1 MEHGRPPYPG
11 GGDFLT
17 SVESDAEIGMEDDG
31 DIFLDLTGELE
42 GPARDSIIELH
53 RPDINSVTSS
63 KIGCPE
69 F

>member
-1 MEHGRPPYPG
+1 
-11 GGDFLT
+11 
-17 SVESDAEIGMEDDG
+17 MEDDG

-42 GPARDSIIELH
+42 DPARDSIIELH